1 MYEEAEGAGMNQIKQ
16 LYKKYEELILYLI
29 IGVLTTVVSLG
40 VYYACVL
47 TVLDPQIAWQLQT
60 ANIVSWVAAVT
71 FAYFSS
77 RKIVFKSVRKDWLH
91 EAAAFYSA
99 RVVTLLMDMAIMFLL
114 VTVFKWNDKI
124 VKLIVQVVVTVV
136 NYLLSKILVFRKG

>member
-1 MYEEAEGAGMNQIKQ
+1 MNQIKQ

-47 TVLDPQIAWQLQT
+47 ALLDPQIAWQLQA

-71 FAYFSS
+71 FAYFFS
-77 RKIVFKSVRKDWLH
+77 RRIVFKSVRKDWLF

-99 RVVTLLMDMAIMFLL
+99 RIATLLMDMAIMFLL
-114 VTVFKWNDKI
+114 VTVFSWNDKI
-124 VKLIVQVVVTVV
+124 VKLIVQVIVTVV
-136 NYLLSKILVFRKG
+136 NYFLSKILVFSKK